1 MSIFT
6 LTDGKFAVMVQ
17 PDGVYSIKGGKVELN
32 NCRPQLVINEA
43 EVDLSAFEVVESGV
57 DELKLK
63 SENEFGQW
71 LLIFKTAEIN
81 GSKALKINFSGVANS
96 FFHDVRLSALYSEDL
111 QVKHL
116 LLQGDTMG
124 GCESILLTPERK
136 ASFTGFQQLMLSD
149 GDDFLRLSFPL
160 VQKLQT
166 SFNGSVEKG
175 EVKGF
180 SAGSNT
186 MNQNVLALEA
196 EDLTICYGNNGFNMM
211 KAYAVENKTVEK
223 DFDHLIAR
231 GWNTWDY
238 YRWTI
243 TEDEVLSNAEF
254 IARDPVLSKYIKRII
269 IDDGWQYC
277 YGEWEANS
285 LFPHGMEYL
294 ATKITEM
301 GFDPGL
307 WIAPI
312 AVEPH
317 ARMAQLDSDMMAM
330 AECGKPTLCFECMR
344 RYGFV
349 LDPTNP
355 KTRKY
360 LYDLFDLYSNRGYK
374 YFKLDFMGQVLRAKK
389 FFNDKISR
397 SQMQALIMEPIRQ
410 ATQGRATILGCNY
423 LFEAGDKYVDAVRI
437 GGDIH
442 ALWGSIVENTT
453 SVANRFW
460 ANRQLWINDPDFA
473 LARGIQ
479 TSNDPDLNRLTPSWV
494 FLKPEEKVM
503 PEGVDFTLAK
513 MTRNEAELLL
523 SIVVSS
529 GGALNLSDNLPRLN
543 AVGLDLARRAVS
555 AEFGEAA
562 LPLDLFTSEQPA
574 YYLQKVGK
582 AHRLLMINWGE
593 TAKEMGFDLNKFD
606 LPSSN
611 IVNFWNDEP
620 VKAVNGRLAAEIQP
634 HSCLFVTVK

>member
-71 LLIFKTAEIN
+71 FLIFKTAEIN

-593 TAKEMGFDLNKFD
+593 TAKEMGVDLNKFD